1 MRRKSKEVG
10 KLEENKDYRAYRYG
24 DRLEP
29 GKELKI
35 EHSIFCDSADISSLI
50 TQGMETLQAMRQ
62 DSIEGE
68 KKAFDIVVAA
78 ANQWEK
84 QAAVTQNISRAL
96 EYLRTPEVAHTAN
109 RWQVSPRNDDWEEIS
124 NRVYR
129 MTCSIWEHTRYDR
142 EIKKSVADAWYVS
155 WDVYVQSPK
164 QQHGYGEKIAG
175 QRQKRYTDKAAAEKY
190 LEGRKKAYSHL
201 FQEISPQ
208 VSEQYA
214 HYFTVNGALLPG
226 YTVEGQ
232 EPEKTGH
239 AAADVPDGG
248 PSMPEKEKKP
258 SVLEKLSAA
267 KEPEK
272 TPAVSKAA
280 NKKKEDMQI

>member
-1 MRRKSKEVG
+1 MG

-35 EHSIFCDSADISSLI
+35 ERSIFCDSADISSLI
-50 TQGMETLQAMRQ
+50 TQDTETLQAMRQ
-62 DSIEGE
+62 DSIDGE
-68 KKAFDIVVAA
+68 KKVFDIVVAA
-78 ANQWEK
+78 AVQWEE

-109 RWQVSPRNDDWEEIS
+109 RWRASPRNDDWEEVS

-142 EIKKSVADAWYVS
+142 EIKQSVADAWYVS

-201 FQEISPQ
+201 FREISPQ
-208 VSEQYA
+208 VPEQYA

-226 YTVEGQ
+226 YTVEGREQ
-232 EPEKTGH
+232 EKTGH
-239 AAADVPDGG
+239 TAADVPDGD

-272 TPAVSKAA
+272 TPAVPKAA